1 MQSKLC
7 YICSP
12 YRGDIERNT
21 EYARELTR
29 IALDCGYTPITPHL
43 YLTQVLN
50 EEDQEQR
57 EKGMAAGTELLR
69 NCRYIF
75 IGSRYGLS
83 EGMLAEIQIA
93 LEEYEKIKSKYGIS
107 EEELKEPQQDQ
118 QEKQFDGDTLF
129 QAATTATMLKAEQ
142 EECDA
147 CPGHYGQ
154 AECKECGTYGN
165 IQRLSRRLERLSRK
179 RKGGKNV
186 L

>member
-12 YRGDIERNT
+12 YRGDIKRNT

-50 EEDQEQR
+50 EEDPEQR
-57 EKGMAAGTELLR
+57 EKGMAAGAELLKH
-69 NCRYIF
+69 CRYII

-93 LEEYEKIKSKYGIS
+93 LEEGIT
-107 EEELKEPQQDQ
+107 ELA
-118 QEKQFDGDTLF
+118 QEKGGLAEVYGGQ
-129 QAATTATMLKAEQ
+129 QA
-142 EECDA
+142 
-147 CPGHYGQ
+147 
-154 AECKECGTYGN
+154 
-165 IQRLSRRLERLSRK
+165 
-179 RKGGKNV
+179 
-186 L
+186 

>member
-50 EEDQEQR
+50 E
-57 EKGMAAGTELLR
+57 GTELLKH
-69 NCRYIF
+69 CEYIF

-93 LEEYEKIKSKYGIS
+93 LEEGITELAQEKGGLVKVYGG
-107 EEELKEPQQDQ
+107 Q
-118 QEKQFDGDTLF
+118 QE
-129 QAATTATMLKAEQ
+129 
-142 EECDA
+142 
-147 CPGHYGQ
+147 
-154 AECKECGTYGN
+154 
-165 IQRLSRRLERLSRK
+165 
-179 RKGGKNV
+179 
-186 L
+186 

>member
-1 MQSKLC
+1 MQSKLR

-29 IALDCGYTPITPHL
+29 IALDYGYTPITPHL

-57 EKGMAAGTELLR
+57 ERGMAAGAELLKH
-69 NCRYIF
+69 CKYIL

-93 LEEYEKIKSKYGIS
+93 IEEGIT
-107 EEELKEPQQDQ
+107 ELA
-118 QEKQFDGDTLF
+118 QEKGGLVEVYGGQ
-129 QAATTATMLKAEQ
+129 QA
-142 EECDA
+142 
-147 CPGHYGQ
+147 
-154 AECKECGTYGN
+154 
-165 IQRLSRRLERLSRK
+165 
-179 RKGGKNV
+179 
-186 L
+186 